1 MFPFIRIHIVIF
13 ASLHFVHTHTS
24 RSSFFKISLQKDLHT
39 EKDVFITKSV
49 RDGFHCAL
57 TCNTNSECHFA
68 VFDKDLKKCSLLK
81 ENAKLNHQIT
91 HGSET
96 ESERKLFLEKVRFL
110 SIMHETLSIFLQKVI
125 FVQNGKFLLTSKRL
139 DENLLAIYLSK

>member
-1 MFPFIRIHIVIF
+1 MYPFIRIHIVIF

-96 ESERKLFLEKVRFL
+96 EGERKLFLEKVRFL
-110 SIMHETLSIFLQKVI
+110 
-125 FVQNGKFLLTSKRL
+125 
-139 DENLLAIYLSK
+139 

>member
-1 MFPFIRIHIVIF
+1 MYPFIRIHIVIF

-39 EKDVFITKSV
+39 EKYVFITKSV

-125 FVQNGKFLLTSKRL
+125 FVQNGKFLFTSKRL

>member
-24 RSSFFKISLQKDLHT
+24 RSSFFKISLQKDLHI
-39 EKDVFITKSV
+39 EKDVFIKKSV

-57 TCNTNSECHFA
+57 TCNTNTECHFA

-96 ESERKLFLEKVRFL
+96 ESERKLFQEKVRFL

-125 FVQNGKFLLTSKRL
+125 FVQNGKFLFTSKRL

>member
-24 RSSFFKISLQKDLHT
+24 RSSFFKISLQKDLHI
-39 EKDVFITKSV
+39 EKDVFIKKSV

-57 TCNTNSECHFA
+57 TCNTNTECHFA

-125 FVQNGKFLLTSKRL
+125 FVQNGKFLFTSKRL

>member
-57 TCNTNSECHFA
+57 TCNTNTECHFA

>member
-1 MFPFIRIHIVIF
+1 MFKDYFKTWVTMYPFIRIHIVIF

-57 TCNTNSECHFA
+57 TCNTNTECHFA

-96 ESERKLFLEKVRFL
+96 ESEKRYVFCSLIYHARNVVNISSKSNLRSKWKV
-110 SIMHETLSIFLQKVI
+110 
-125 FVQNGKFLLTSKRL
+125 FVHK
-139 DENLLAIYLSK
+139 

>member
-24 RSSFFKISLQKDLHT
+24 RSSFFKISLQKDLHI
-39 EKDVFITKSV
+39 EKDVFIKKSV

-57 TCNTNSECHFA
+57 TCNTNTECHFS

>member
-24 RSSFFKISLQKDLHT
+24 RSSFFKISLQKDLHI
-39 EKDVFITKSV
+39 EKDVFIKKSV

-57 TCNTNSECHFA
+57 TCNTNTECHFA

>member
-1 MFPFIRIHIVIF
+1 MYPFIRIHIVIF

-24 RSSFFKISLQKDLHT
+24 RSSFFKISLQKDLQT

-57 TCNTNSECHFA
+57 TCNTNSERHFA

-81 ENAKLNHQIT
+81 ENATEPPNH
-91 HGSET
+91 SWVRDRKREET
-96 ESERKLFLEKVRFL
+96 ISRKGTF
-110 SIMHETLSIFLQKVI
+110 
-125 FVQNGKFLLTSKRL
+125 FV
-139 DENLLAIYLSK
+139 A

>member
-1 MFPFIRIHIVIF
+1 MFKDYFKTWVTMFPFIRIHIVIF

-57 TCNTNSECHFA
+57 TCNTNTECHFA

-96 ESERKLFLEKVRFL
+96 ESERKLFLEKVRFCSL
-110 SIMHETLSIFLQKVI
+110 IYHARNVVNISAKSNLRSKWKV
-125 FVQNGKFLLTSKRL
+125 FVHK
-139 DENLLAIYLSK
+139 

>member
-57 TCNTNSECHFA
+57 TCNTNTECHFA

-125 FVQNGKFLLTSKRL
+125 FVQNGKFLFTSKRL